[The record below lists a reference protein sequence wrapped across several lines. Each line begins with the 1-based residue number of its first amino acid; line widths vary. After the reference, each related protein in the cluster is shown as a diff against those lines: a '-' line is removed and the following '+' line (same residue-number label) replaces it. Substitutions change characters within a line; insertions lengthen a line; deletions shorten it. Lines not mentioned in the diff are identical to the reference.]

1 LIWFIRY
8 FQVFIPV
15 KYFSA
20 GFVLT
25 KSLIMGLIT
34 RFFEKLFVVSN
45 RTAIPS
51 KPGGFN
57 NSVSWFKALLESA
70 PDAMVI
76 TNADGTIIIINAQT
90 EKLFGFS
97 RNEIIGKKVEI
108 LIPERFHN
116 SHTRYREGYIENPRV
131 RGMGV
136 GMELFGRRKDGS
148 EFPVEISL
156 SPLGIKDQDGSNAI
170 AAIRD
175 ITLQVESREVIRK
188 LNENLE
194 NLVKERTAEL
204 ENLYKEVNDMN
215 KELESRVKK
224 RTLEL
229 EESNKELESFSYS
242 VSHDL
247 RAPLRSIDGFSNK
260 ILKNYGHLLDA
271 QGADYF
277 SRVITATQKM
287 GQLIDDLLKLARLSS
302 VEMNIATTDLSNL
315 AESMAMEFKAAY
327 PERAVNFVIQPGL
340 VARADRSLMQIALQN
355 LLGNA
360 WKYTK
365 KNQEAKI
372 EFSSFQRDNNTVY
385 FIRDN
390 GVGFDMHY
398 VNKLFGAFQRLH
410 SAAEFEG
417 TGIGLATVK
426 RIIRRHHGT
435 IWAEGE
441 INQGAVFYFTL

>member
-1 LIWFIRY
+1 MSYITQLFG
-8 FQVFIPV
+8 
-15 KYFSA
+15 KLLNSA
-20 GFVLT
+20 D
-25 KSLIMGLIT
+25 KPA
-34 RFFEKLFVVSN
+34 E
-45 RTAIPS
+45 RT
-51 KPGGFN
+51 KPGGHPL
-57 NSVSWFKALLESA
+57 SGAWFKGLLESA

-76 TNADGTIIIINAQT
+76 TDAGGTIIIINAQT

-97 RNEIIGKKVEI
+97 RNEIIGKKVEF
-108 LIPERFHN
+108 LIPERFHHI
-116 SHTRYREGYIENPRV
+116 HTHHREGYVENPKV

-136 GMELFGRRKDGS
+136 GMELYGRHRDGS

-156 SPLGIKDQDGSNAI
+156 SPLKVTDQDGLNVI

-175 ITLQVESREVIRK
+175 ITKQVESREVIKK

-194 NLVKERTAEL
+194 RLVEERTAEL
-204 ENLYKEVNDMN
+204 EKLYSEVHDMN
-215 KELESRVKK
+215 KELESRVAK

-260 ILKNYGHLLDA
+260 ILKDYGHLLDD
-271 QGADYF
+271 QGKDYF
-277 SRVITATQKM
+277 SRVINASQKM
-287 GQLIDDLLKLARLSS
+287 GHLIDDLLKLARLSR
-302 VEMNIATTDLSNL
+302 VEMNITTTNLSVL
-315 AESMAMEFKAAY
+315 AEHIAMELKSAS
-327 PERAVNFVIQPGL
+327 PERNADFIIQPGMIDK
-340 VARADRSLMQIALQN
+340 ADHSLMQIALQN
-355 LLGNA
+355 MFGNA

-365 KNQEAKI
+365 NNEQTKI
-372 EFSSFQRDNNTVY
+372 EFSSFRRDNITVY

-390 GVGFDMHY
+390 GVGFDMRY

-410 SAAEFEG
+410 NVSEFEG
-417 TGIGLATVK
+417 TGVGLATVK

-441 INQGAVFYFTL
+441 VNQGAIFYFTL